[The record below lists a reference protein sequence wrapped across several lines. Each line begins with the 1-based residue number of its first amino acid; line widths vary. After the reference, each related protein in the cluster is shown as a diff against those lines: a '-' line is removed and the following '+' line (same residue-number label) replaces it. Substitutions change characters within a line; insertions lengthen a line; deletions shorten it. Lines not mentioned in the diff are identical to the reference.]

1 MREYAVISLAT
12 GTRYVQYW
20 KELINSFKLSNIDLS
35 NVTFYILTDN
45 LSLCES
51 FAKEMGINLKGYLIP
66 SYGWPEATLLRY
78 REILKIRQDVTENI
92 MIYLDADMLVK
103 ADFLRTLSPISW
115 VKGIALVS
123 HPGYWRPKRLKAFLY
138 YLRAP
143 MQVLKDLFLIIR
155 IGGLG
160 SWERKNTST
169 AFVPRKLRRNYV
181 CGGTWMGVR
190 TNFFAMVDECASAV
204 DLDLERGFIAKWH
217 DESHLNKWKSEN
229 VVEILSP
236 SYCFDP
242 TYKNLIGEK
251 ELIRAVRK

>member
-20 KELINSFKLSNIDLS
+20 KDLINSFRSCNVDFSNI
-35 NVTFYILTDN
+35 TFYLLTDN
-45 LSLCES
+45 LSLCET
-51 FAKEMGINLKGYLIP
+51 FAKEMGINLKGFQIP
-66 SYGWPEATLLRY
+66 SYAWPEATLLRY

-92 MIYLDADMLVK
+92 IIYLDADMLVK
-103 ADFLRTLSPISW
+103 ADFLRTLSPNSW
-115 VKGIALVS
+115 DTGIALVS
-123 HPGYWRPKRLKAFLY
+123 HPGYWRPKRLRAFLF
-138 YLRAP
+138 YLKSPIQAF
-143 MQVLKDLFLIIR
+143 KDLSLKLR

-160 SWERKNTST
+160 SWETKSTST

-190 TNFFAMVDECASAV
+190 TSFFAMVDECALAV

-217 DESHLNKWKSEN
+217 DESHLNKWKSEH
-229 VVEILSP
+229 VVEVLSP
-236 SYCFDP
+236 GYCFDP
-242 TYKNLIGEK
+242 TYKNLFGER